1 MGFDGT
7 HVGVVELDAFAE
19 SGTFGIEDFGLSGV
33 AGNLGFEVRVTARV
47 IVFGIAIGFFFVD
60 GELDAVNDKVFAGV
74 TAVVEVVLHDGIF
87 DVAIGRG
94 GHVDSFATISIVI
107 DGGEKF
113 LFVHNELMFNELMF
127 KERAIQ
133 LP

>member
-7 HVGVVELDAFAE
+7 HVGVVELDTFAE

-47 IVFGIAIGFFFVD
+47 IVFGIAIGFFLVD

-74 TAVVEVVLHDGIF
+74 ATMVEVVLHDSIF
-87 DVAIGRG
+87 DVAIGVS
-94 GHVDSFATISIVI
+94 GHVDGFATISIVI

-113 LFVHNELMFNELMF
+113 RLGHNVLM
-127 KERAIQ
+127 I
-133 LP
+133 